1 MPALDLQSQTVAQE
15 AAQGENANTQ
25 SPLAG
30 ATRPQG
36 SEELTEEE
44 RKEVEE
50 LKRRDR
56 EVRAHEQAHK
66 SAGGSIAGSPS
77 FETIS
82 GPDGRSYAV
91 GGEVKIDTS
100 PVPNNPDA
108 TIRKMEIV
116 KRAALAPSQPS
127 AQDRQVAAEAEQKI
141 QQARLEKREQE
152 AAERADNTGIGAPES
167 AGAAG
172 LTQSFADRANAAFGA
187 QSIGS
192 QFDPGS
198 LLDLVA

>member
-1 MPALDLQSQTVAQE
+1 MQSQTAAQE

-25 SPLAG
+25 SPLAS
-30 ATRPQG
+30 ATQPQG

-66 SAGGSIAGSPS
+66 SAGGSIAGNPS
-77 FETIS
+77 FETVT

-91 GGEVKIDTS
+91 SGEVKIDTS

-108 TIRKMEIV
+108 TIRKMEVV
-116 KRAALAPSQPS
+116 KRAALAPSQP
-127 AQDRQVAAEAEQKI
+127 
-141 QQARLEKREQE
+141 
-152 AAERADNTGIGAPES
+152 
-167 AGAAG
+167 
-172 LTQSFADRANAAFGA
+172 
-187 QSIGS
+187 
-192 QFDPGS
+192 
-198 LLDLVA
+198 